1 MLATRFRTPEAAIVN
16 PGDYYVMLAQ
26 GTDSAGFFFAPDTG
40 PGGVDSTTGG
50 LRIWG
55 IRTIPDGNMPSDSMV
70 VGEWSS
76 AQLFIGDDYRI
87 DTSTEANTRWDL
99 NLTGFRGEEEIG
111 FNGDPYVA
119 SGMFQRITDFT
130 P

>member
-1 MLATRFRTPEAAIVN
+1 
-16 PGDYYVMLAQ
+16 
-26 GTDSAGFFFAPDTG
+26 
-40 PGGVDSTTGG
+40 
-50 LRIWG
+50 
-55 IRTIPDGNMPSDSMV
+55 MPTDSMV

-76 AQLFIGDDYRI
+76 AQLFLGDDYRI
-87 DTSTEANTRWDL
+87 DTSTEANDRWDE

-119 SGMFQRITDFT
+119 SGMFQRITDFV